1 MVCIY
6 KLLSN
11 SMNPMNIHFEYNI
24 LYFHSKIIKK
34 KSILAQK
41 EDKLIV
47 GGLERPSYAKISST
61 KSMEPV
67 KKMMFQSKYNVT
79 NNDIDSHVTI

>member
-1 MVCIY
+1 
-6 KLLSN
+6 
-11 SMNPMNIHFEYNI
+11 MNPMNIHFEYNI

-67 KKMMFQSKYNVT
+67 KKIFMEGHANGKKKLIGINKDGSKLRQ
-79 NNDIDSHVTI
+79 